1 MSFKRCSKNTRGTSC
16 RLEVELLEDR
26 CVPSGSPVHRG
37 ITTTWFYVG
46 EPATAA
52 NGFIANVASAWDDLW
67 QQHYGGVDD
76 PVQRSG
82 FFPAGFTPQQNPFY
96 FALPYDDLDNNGV
109 RKPDAVQVIP
119 WARRMHVPPG
129 DSLLKNHWIKITA
142 HGRVA
147 YAQWEDVGPFLDTDA
162 AYVFGGARPSN
173 PDGVHAGLDVSPAV
187 RDFLGLGDVS
197 RTRWQFVNAG
207 QVPPGPWTQI
217 VTTSQVFFA

>member
-1 MSFKRCSKNTRGTSC
+1 
-16 RLEVELLEDR
+16 
-26 CVPSGSPVHRG
+26 
-37 ITTTWFYVG
+37 
-46 EPATAA
+46 
-52 NGFIANVASAWDDLW
+52 
-67 QQHYGGVDD
+67 VDD

-96 FALPYDDLDNNGV
+96 FALPYDDLNNNGA
-109 RKPDAVQVIP
+109 RKADAVQVIP
-119 WARRMHVPPG
+119 WARRMHVPRG

-147 YAQWEDVGPFLDTDA
+147 YAQWEDVGPFLDNDA

-197 RTRWQFVNAG
+197 RTRWQFVNAA

-217 VTTSQVFFA
+217 VTTQQVFFA